1 MVTGS
6 ILRPSLV
13 LGLLICRCGVCVQHP
28 RTYTA
33 TLQLQRYEPVTPTP
47 LQHPSPYSSDTP
59 AVPMPH
65 IPATHQEHP
74 RAPAAPTH
82 SYITHSPA
90 APSYVSPS
98 LSTAVPPQ
106 SAQRGCLSLQYSRC
120 GGLAFPEPWG
130 GWRARAGAGGGGGG
144 RRSRCLST
152 PSQREPGQS
161 PCAYPTELQ
170 KNLWLPLMRNWRV
183 GLEQPRTGPCGDWS
197 LTLLEFK
204 AGKKG
209 E

>member
-90 APSYVSPS
+90 APSYLSPS

-130 GWRARAGAGGGGGG
+130 GWRARAGAGGGRRGAAEPVSLNTKPEGARSEPLRLSHGITKESLAPADEELEGGVG
-144 RRSRCLST
+144 AT
-152 PSQREPGQS
+152 QNWP
-161 PCAYPTELQ
+161 
-170 KNLWLPLMRNWRV
+170 LW
-183 GLEQPRTGPCGDWS
+183 
-197 LTLLEFK
+197 
-204 AGKKG
+204 
-209 E
+209 